1 MWCGVRGSRR
11 HERLCVRHFD
21 CVCGLRVCPN
31 WVRVVARGNG
41 AGMKRLDAYEV
52 DQLQHLAVAQK
63 LAEIA
68 QTIPEHPLHRELV
81 GNEKLV
87 MSAIT
92 QMLIDC
98 AANEIDIAR
107 SIGEEHNV

>member
-1 MWCGVRGSRR
+1 MLFGVRGSRQ
-11 HERLCVRHFD
+11 HERLYLWGSD
-21 CVCGLRVCPN
+21 CVCCLLVCPD
-31 WVRVVARGNG
+31 WCGVVACGNG
-41 AGMKRLDAYEV
+41 ARMKPLEAYQV

-68 QTIPEHPLHRELV
+68 QTMPAHPLHRELA

-92 QMLIDC
+92 QMLIDT

>member
-1 MWCGVRGSRR
+1 MR
-11 HERLCVRHFD
+11 
-21 CVCGLRVCPN
+21 N
-31 WVRVVARGNG
+31 
-41 AGMKRLDAYEV
+41 LDAYEV

-68 QTIPEHPLHRELV
+68 SSMPTHPLHRELV
-81 GNEKLV
+81 GKQKLV

>member
-1 MWCGVRGSRR
+1 MWCGARGSQR
-11 HERLCVRHFD
+11 HEHVCVHGSDRVFD
-21 CVCGLRVCPN
+21 CVLDRNCC
-31 WVRVVARGNG
+31 WVVACGNG
-41 AGMKRLDAYEV
+41 AHMKRLDAYEV

-68 QTIPEHPLHRELV
+68 GSMPTHPLHRELV

-92 QMLIDC
+92 QMLIDT

>member
-1 MWCGVRGSRR
+1 
-11 HERLCVRHFD
+11 
-21 CVCGLRVCPN
+21 
-31 WVRVVARGNG
+31 
-41 AGMKRLDAYEV
+41 MKPLEGYEV
-52 DQLQHLAVAQK
+52 DQLQHLAVAKK

-68 QTIPEHPLHRELV
+68 GSMPEHPLHRELA

-98 AANEIDIAR
+98 AANEVDIAR

>member
-1 MWCGVRGSRR
+1 
-11 HERLCVRHFD
+11 
-21 CVCGLRVCPN
+21 
-31 WVRVVARGNG
+31 
-41 AGMKRLDAYEV
+41 MKRLDAYEV
-52 DQLQHLAVAQK
+52 DQLQHLAVAKK

-68 QTIPEHPLHRELV
+68 QVMPEHPLHRELV

-92 QMLIDC
+92 QMLIDT

>member
-1 MWCGVRGSRR
+1 
-11 HERLCVRHFD
+11 
-21 CVCGLRVCPN
+21 
-31 WVRVVARGNG
+31 
-41 AGMKRLDAYEV
+41 MKPLEAYEI

-68 QTIPEHPLHRELV
+68 GSMPTHPLHRELV

-92 QMLIDC
+92 QMLIDT

>member
-1 MWCGVRGSRR
+1 
-11 HERLCVRHFD
+11 
-21 CVCGLRVCPN
+21 
-31 WVRVVARGNG
+31 
-41 AGMKRLDAYEV
+41 MKRLDAYEV

-87 MSAIT
+87 MCAIT
-92 QMLIDC
+92 QMLIDT

>member
-1 MWCGVRGSRR
+1 
-11 HERLCVRHFD
+11 
-21 CVCGLRVCPN
+21 
-31 WVRVVARGNG
+31 
-41 AGMKRLDAYEV
+41 MKPLKAYEV

-68 QTIPEHPLHRELV
+68 SSMPKHPLHRELA

-92 QMLIDC
+92 QMLIET
-98 AANEIDIAR
+98 AANEIDIAK

>member
-1 MWCGVRGSRR
+1 
-11 HERLCVRHFD
+11 
-21 CVCGLRVCPN
+21 
-31 WVRVVARGNG
+31 
-41 AGMKRLDAYEV
+41 MKPLEPYEV

-68 QTIPEHPLHRELV
+68 GSMPTHPLHRELV

-92 QMLIDC
+92 QMLIDT
-98 AANEIDIAR
+98 AANEIDIAK

>member
-1 MWCGVRGSRR
+1 
-11 HERLCVRHFD
+11 
-21 CVCGLRVCPN
+21 
-31 WVRVVARGNG
+31 
-41 AGMKRLDAYEV
+41 MKQLEAYQV
-52 DQLQHLAVAQK
+52 DQLQHLAVAKK

-68 QTIPEHPLHRELV
+68 GSMPAHPLHRELV

-92 QMLIDC
+92 QMLIDT

>member
-1 MWCGVRGSRR
+1 
-11 HERLCVRHFD
+11 
-21 CVCGLRVCPN
+21 
-31 WVRVVARGNG
+31 
-41 AGMKRLDAYEV
+41 MKALESYEV

-68 QTIPEHPLHRELV
+68 QEMPQHPLHRELH

-87 MSAIT
+87 MCAIT

-98 AANEIDIAR
+98 AANEIDIAK